1 LECSHRAG
9 SIKPSAIRR
18 MLELSAQM
26 ENVVHLEQGEPDFI
40 TPDHILEAAVDAIE
54 KGLARAYAKAKR
66 THRLHQI

>member
-1 LECSHRAG
+1 
-9 SIKPSAIRR
+9 

-40 TPDHILEAAVDAIE
+40 TPDHILEAAVNAIE